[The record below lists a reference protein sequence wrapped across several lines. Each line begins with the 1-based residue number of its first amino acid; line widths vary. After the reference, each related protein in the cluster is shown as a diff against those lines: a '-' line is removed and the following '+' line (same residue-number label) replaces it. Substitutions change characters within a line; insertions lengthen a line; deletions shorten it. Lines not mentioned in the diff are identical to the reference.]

1 MRVNPAKTTLILS
14 FPGGNRSPSM
24 LRYALFSV
32 LLSISAS
39 LRAAI
44 PPRSS
49 ERGILADLREPATD
63 RMLLL
68 NRPGMIR

>member
-1 MRVNPAKTTLILS
+1 
-14 FPGGNRSPSM
+14 M